1 MKSFVA
7 PNGSIIFDSE
17 NTITTFGIT
26 PEDQAAVFDKLP
38 SDKFV
43 FITADCASDIIAI
56 PSCAVILNAP
66 AIKEHEM
73 NTLSDFYREVGDTLA
88 EHIFWIGSPLPSFSK
103 NRQIKFFP
111 TMDAFLAALPY
122 AVLDAQHKQA
132 KTKDFS
138 RRLAD
143 CLQILSVIR
152 SHPGITSKELSEKLE
167 LSLRTV
173 QRNVATLQAAG
184 EWIEYDR
191 KKKGWFLQ
199 NGISVLFGDHLKK

>member
-7 PNGSIIFDSE
+7 PNGSIIFDYE

-66 AIKEHEM
+66 AIKGNEM
-73 NTLSDFYREVGDTLA
+73 HTLSDFYREVGDALT
-88 EHIFWIGSPLPSFSK
+88 EHIFWIGSPLPPVPKS
-103 NRQIKFFP
+103 RHIKSFP

-122 AVLDAQHKQA
+122 AVLDTQHKQA
-132 KTKDFS
+132 KAKDFS

-143 CLQILSVIR
+143 CLQILAEIR
-152 SHPGITSKELSEKLE
+152 SHPGTTSKELSEKLE

-199 NGISVLFGDHLKK
+199 NRISVLFGDHLKK